1 MSAVDVYNYRED
13 PNGLVNGPNVRVHVL
28 AGDLAEIKVQLKKEL
43 ETAAKDPEYPEE
55 IFSEADWKKIADEC
69 AAGIAD
75 IESAKTSGDARDVQL
90 TRLTAIKN
98 LQQSAVSQNNYNL
111 NRFREQLA
119 KLPSDLS
126 KLDQSLASVIET
138 MKECYDKMTVW
149 QLNQLTDEEKSIYEQ
164 AIKAVLGEAVEYSLR
179 VEYDPVSYTHL
190 RAHET

>member
-1 MSAVDVYNYRED
+1 MRVASTPALPALYEKANGVPTPYAGGDIRMSETVTDEAQAGKAHTYYQSGFTTDANGEAEVTLYAEGWVILNAMSAVDVYNYRED

-90 TRLTAIKN
+90 T
-98 LQQSAVSQNNYNL
+98 
-111 NRFREQLA
+111 
-119 KLPSDLS
+119 LS
-126 KLDQSLASVIET
+126 LIH
-138 MKECYDKMTVW
+138 
-149 QLNQLTDEEKSIYEQ
+149 I
-164 AIKAVLGEAVEYSLR
+164 
-179 VEYDPVSYTHL
+179 
-190 RAHET
+190 